1 MHKKYYSKEELKIYY
16 FTAGPTF
23 PFQYQIFNK
32 TITDKLF
39 AYIFEKVILARLV
52 MKYLLK

>member
-32 TITDKLF
+32 TNRLH
-39 AYIFEKVILARLV
+39 IFLRKQG
-52 MKYLLK
+52 